1 MPVTTTF
8 AADDDLP
15 KVPLPTLSASV
26 DRFLEWCAPL
36 LTPDEYARTE
46 SAALNVT
53 IPENETCNPS
63 PTARSAIIASPVKQW
78 TTPDT
83 AGPRSVRIASVSS
96 SASRV

>member
-36 LTPDEYARTE
+36 LNPDEYARTE
-46 SAALNVT
+46 SAARELLA
-53 IPENETCNPS
+53 EG
-63 PTARSAIIASPVKQW
+63 
-78 TTPDT
+78 
-83 AGPRSVRIASVSS
+83 GPASVLQ
-96 SASRV
+96 ADLERFDRCG